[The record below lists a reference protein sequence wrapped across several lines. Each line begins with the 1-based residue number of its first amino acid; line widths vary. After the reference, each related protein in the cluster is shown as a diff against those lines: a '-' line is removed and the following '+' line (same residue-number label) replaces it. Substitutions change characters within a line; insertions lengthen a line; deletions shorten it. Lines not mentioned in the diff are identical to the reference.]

1 MAQQLTALIEDLR
14 RLVLEIEKSQK
25 DGAQEEKKEVRL
37 LEGQI
42 STRDPDTVLASKL
55 RNAAVYSPDE
65 EKIGDVHDLIIK
77 ADGKV
82 EGVVVGV
89 AGGEKDIA
97 LKLERFQ
104 VTPEPN
110 GSARIVFSADK
121 DELDDLEETPGFKS
135 QPEMP
140 EQMQEQKSLS

>member
-1 MAQQLTALIEDLR
+1 MAQQLTSLIEDLR

-25 DGAQEEKKEVRL
+25 DKDKKEIRL

-42 STRDPDTVLASKL
+42 RTRDPDTVLASKL
-55 RNAAVYSPDE
+55 RDAAVYSPDE
-65 EKIGDVHDLIIK
+65 SRIGDVHDLIIK

-97 LKLERFQ
+97 LKLERFE

-110 GSARIVFSADK
+110 GSARIVFSGEK
-121 DELDDLEETPGFKS
+121 EELEELEETPSFKA
-135 QPEMP
+135 QPEK
-140 EQMQEQKSLS
+140 QD

>member
-25 DGAQEEKKEVRL
+25 DGGQQDKKKIRI

-42 STRDPDTVLASKL
+42 RTRDPDTVLASKL
-55 RNAAVYSPDE
+55 KNAAVYSPDE
-65 EKIGDVHDLIIK
+65 SRIGDVHDLIIK
-77 ADGKV
+77 ADGRV

-89 AGGEKDIA
+89 AGGEKDVA
-97 LKLERFQ
+97 LKLERFE

-110 GSARIVFSADK
+110 GSARIVFSAEK
-121 DELDDLEETPGFKS
+121 EELDGLEETPSFNP
-135 QPEMP
+135 QPE
-140 EQMQEQKSLS
+140 QQQDQTSLS